1 MCGTQRVSVRENSR
15 GAACRKK
22 EGTECLE
29 SICQGLEEQRLGKAN
44 SGFREPG
51 SYKGYKQRN
60 KPSRRIL
67 ADRSVSHG
75 WLTGGL
81 LEGKSWYNSWG
92 PRPEDHQAGLSLFHI
107 PNPIKPLIGGLKVAP
122 DKKMFVSGVM
132 RNSEGMGFWML
143 TERIWG
149 RMGLEIIKPT
159 PTTAENKIHLP
170 KPKSPQTITTTQ
182 TPWGFKEP
190 TSVHFLWKVKI
201 FNANSQGYMYVWMNY
216 YSFFFYSTGDQTQGL
231 RYV

>member
-1 MCGTQRVSVRENSR
+1 MTHRRAPGREVMIQLLRTKAR
-15 GAACRKK
+15 G
-22 EGTECLE
+22 
-29 SICQGLEEQRLGKAN
+29 
-44 SGFREPG
+44 
-51 SYKGYKQRN
+51 
-60 KPSRRIL
+60 PSSW
-67 ADRSVSHG
+67 SVSF
-75 WLTGGL
+75 
-81 LEGKSWYNSWG
+81 
-92 PRPEDHQAGLSLFHI
+92 SL
-107 PNPIKPLIGGLKVAP
+107 PNPIKPLIGGLQVAA
-122 DKKMFVSGVM
+122 DKKMFVSSVM

-159 PTTAENKIHLP
+159 PTTAENKNHLP

-182 TPWGFKEP
+182 IPWGFKEP

-216 YSFFFYSTGDQTQGL
+216 YNFFYSTGDQTQGL